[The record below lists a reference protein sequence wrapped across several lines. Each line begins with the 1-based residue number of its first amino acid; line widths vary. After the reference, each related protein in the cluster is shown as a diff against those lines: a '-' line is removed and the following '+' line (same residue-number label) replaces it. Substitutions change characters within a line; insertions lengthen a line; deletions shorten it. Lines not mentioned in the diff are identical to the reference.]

1 MSLDPHDPLR
11 HVQRMRLSVALPV
24 IVLAVLTIWGIT
36 KLVRSGATNIDEPG
50 RTDRN
55 LVAPERPGPRI
66 PGTED
71 QEAATNRLKP
81 VAKVAAVVSARAES
95 PVAPSVPVAPQ
106 TSLQPEPVL
115 VVDAGAGAGST
126 FSPDSGLAFPGTIR
140 GIVTLVGVPP
150 AERVIAMDATCG
162 RLHPAPV
169 TTRLFAVGPQRQ
181 LADVLVYIK
190 AGLEIFTFEVPAE
203 AVLIDQ
209 VGCFYEPYVGSV
221 MVNQKIKF
229 RNSDPLLHNV
239 HATPTNNAEFN
250 FAQPVRGQ
258 VNEKSFSRPEFFTRI
273 KCDVHP
279 WMFTYVNVMPH
290 PYFAVSGANG
300 AYQLPGNLP
309 PGTYTIAA
317 IHRRTG
323 EVTRTITVEQ
333 DKALIV
339 NFELS
344 VPLDP

>member
-24 IVLAVLTIWGIT
+24 IVLAVLVIWGMNR
-36 KLVRSGATNIDEPG
+36 LLRSGAINIDEPG
-50 RTDRN
+50 LANRHR
-55 LVAPERPGPRI
+55 VVPARPGPGV
-66 PGTED
+66 PED
-71 QEAATNRLKP
+71 PAAATNRVKP
-81 VAKVAAVVSARAES
+81 VAKIATVVSARAEQPIS
-95 PVAPSVPVAPQ
+95 LPVPVAPQ
-106 TSLQPEPVL
+106 ASVQPEPVPIP
-115 VVDAGAGAGST
+115 DAGGGTRASFAS
-126 FSPDSGLAFPGTIR
+126 DSGVAFPGSIR

-162 RLHPAPV
+162 RLHPGSV
-169 TTRLFAVGPQRQ
+169 MTRLFVVGPQGQ
-181 LADVLVYIK
+181 LADVLVYLK
-190 AGLEIFTFEVPAE
+190 AGLEKLTFAVPAQP
-203 AVLIDQ
+203 ALIDQ
-209 VGCFYEPYVGSV
+209 VSCLYEPYVGAF
-221 MVNQKIKF
+221 MVNQKVSI
-229 RNSDPLLHNV
+229 RNSDRLLHNV

-250 FAQPVRGQ
+250 FAQPLQGQ

-317 IHRRTG
+317 LHRRAG
-323 EVTRTITVEQ
+323 AVTRTIAVEQ

-344 VPLDP
+344 VPTGQ